1 MDCIIFSNNKITL
14 PVSSSWWLILFLCRS
29 AIYTLYVV
37 DENIVVTGDDDG
49 RIKVESSLV
58 QNHWWFIVHWLPPT
72 TKLGQGYI
80 FTGVCDSVHRGRGM
94 HGCRGVC
101 MVAGGCAWLPGACMV
116 AGGCGCGGGMHG
128 CQGGGHAWLQGEHA
142 LLGGHAW
149 LPGGVHGCGGHVW
162 LLGAC
167 VVAGGMCGHQGSM
180 HGIRRDTVNERAIR
194 ILLKC
199 ILIYSILASL
209 IRHKQ
214 TRMLDKIYSKEFGS
228 YSSDSAE
235 YTCQVE
241 INLYPFF
248 PVLHNL

>member
-128 CQGGGHAWLQGEHA
+128 CQGGMRGCRGSMHCWGGMHGCQGVCMVVGGMCGCWGHA
-142 LLGGHAW
+142 
-149 LPGGVHGCGGHVW
+149 W

-167 VVAGGMCGHQGSM
+167 VVTRGACMGYDEIRSM
-180 HGIRRDTVNERAIR
+180 SGRYASYWNAFLFIVYWLHWYDTNRLVCLIKYIPKNLEVIPAIQR
-194 ILLKC
+194 NTPAKW
-199 ILIYSILASL
+199 
-209 IRHKQ
+209 K
-214 TRMLDKIYSKEFGS
+214 
-228 YSSDSAE
+228 
-235 YTCQVE
+235 
-241 INLYPFF
+241 
-248 PVLHNL
+248 